1 MVRMGILNFLVLDH
15 FFNRV
20 TLVITLYKFQ
30 VYSIILLLLCTLQC
44 AHTKKILASIHHHMI
59 DHLYAFYPPLHPF
72 LSGNHYS
79 RLFLSCLIFFGNTVW
94 CVESQFPNQG
104 SIPLPL
110 HWKHGVLTTGLPG
123 KVPLLLYSK
132 CLQVWFC
139 LFTYFVLVF
148 VFYIPYTSEII

>member
-1 MVRMGILNFLVLDH
+1 MVRMDILNFLVLDH

-44 AHTKKILASIHHHMI
+44 AHTHKILASIHHHMI

-79 RLFLSCLIFFGNTVW
+79 SLFLSCLIFFWLHCVVCRILVPQRGINPTPTALEAWSLKNWSARESPTTTV
-94 CVESQFPNQG
+94 F
-104 SIPLPL
+104 
-110 HWKHGVLTTGLPG
+110 
-123 KVPLLLYSK
+123 
-132 CLQVWFC
+132 
-139 LFTYFVLVF
+139 
-148 VFYIPYTSEII
+148 